1 MIQLIRFILHP
12 LILIPIL
19 LYGFFVGWISYS
31 IGKSYEKTT
40 IPPSCQCLEPAL
52 HTEDCP

>member
-12 LILIPIL
+12 LILIPVL

-40 IPPSCQCLEPAL
+40 VPPPP